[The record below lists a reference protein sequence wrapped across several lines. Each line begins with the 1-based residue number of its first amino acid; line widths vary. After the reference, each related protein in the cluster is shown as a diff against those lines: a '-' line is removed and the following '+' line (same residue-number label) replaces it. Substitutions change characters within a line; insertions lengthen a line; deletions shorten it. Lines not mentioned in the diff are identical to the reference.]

1 MKSILVIIISIY
13 MMLASSSVGGSSY
26 PPLFAI
32 DIKDGNGLQ
41 IFRKQPSANNCLI
54 YRSIE
59 QNSLTLLFS
68 YGEWSILYRT
78 TVILTRSGNCFVNG
92 GKGNILFLQEGESL
106 SSEGWFDVQKNI
118 SNVNFVVY
126 ALEECSIYRGA
137 YVDAD
142 FSNNLVLPNGNI
154 SSCRESLT
162 AFDGEWSKLFTTTTA
177 VDMERR
183 IYCRYDDPDILTRGN
198 MLLSGDE
205 NATILIDNQNC
216 NKTPSIMDISEALL
230 HNNGSADLSYA
241 KEESNL
247 AIPVTITLVSILLLS
262 LMVVGII
269 CCCCCDHDLNRI
281 ISLKNRK
288 IHSEAMEIK
297 RPDSNLRLDNYDFR
311 KYSFDQEEGR
321 MYNFYYGNGGEENH
335 YDQRAY

>member
-1 MKSILVIIISIY
+1 
-13 MMLASSSVGGSSY
+13 MLASSSVGGSSY

-118 SNVNFVVY
+118 SNINFVVY

-137 YVDAD
+137 YVNSD
-142 FSNNLVLPNGNI
+142 FSSNLVYSNGNI
-154 SSCRESLT
+154 SSCWESLT
-162 AFDGEWSKLFTTTTA
+162 APFIGVWSKLVTTTTKNYLEGRKGDIQKIISNVNLSRYA
-177 VDMERR
+177 RNLKNDLDNE
-183 IYCRYDDPDILTRGN
+183 INCRYDDPHKR
-198 MLLSGDE
+198 E
-205 NATILIDNQNC
+205 N
-216 NKTPSIMDISEALL
+216 
-230 HNNGSADLSYA
+230 
-241 KEESNL
+241 
-247 AIPVTITLVSILLLS
+247 
-262 LMVVGII
+262 
-269 CCCCCDHDLNRI
+269 
-281 ISLKNRK
+281 
-288 IHSEAMEIK
+288 
-297 RPDSNLRLDNYDFR
+297 DF
-311 KYSFDQEEGR
+311 K
-321 MYNFYYGNGGEENH
+321 
-335 YDQRAY
+335 